1 MSHQD
6 ATQGVLDARSP
17 VLDNETVTSSARPAS
32 DTDSELAELRRNLLL
47 YGTAGQAARAG
58 MEVKAF

>member
-17 VLDNETVTSSARPAS
+17 VLDKTVPASTRPAS
-32 DTDSELAELRRNLLL
+32 ATDSELAELRRNLLL